1 MENPFR
7 IGSHVTGRFFTDR
20 AAEVKRIRQA
30 MREPTR
36 LLVFGPRRMGKS
48 SAIAVAAHRA
58 ARDGVLVVRADLSTA
73 SGLVDV
79 ANRLLHSL
87 SAQRSRERL
96 AGLAAGLAPS
106 VSLTFDAVTGAPR
119 IAFGVERRA
128 APESQQRRSLEQVI
142 ETLAREAEEAE
153 EGGEGGERVVVVLDE
168 FQSVHRFGGEEA
180 EWHLRDLM
188 QRHGRLSFIC
198 AGSEVSLVED
208 MLGPH
213 RAFFR
218 TFELLHLGA
227 VDPGHLAR
235 WIDSRMGSAG
245 VEPGGTG
252 ALLVQAS
259 GPRTQDIL
267 QAARHVYARGLAR
280 ARAEPADVD
289 AAMAEVVREEDPVIR
304 SIWMNLTAHQQN
316 VLRAVASGTEQ
327 VFSSAVRARFG
338 LPTSSTVASAVD
350 ALEKRGLLA
359 REREGGTISFDSPF
373 VRRWVEEEAL
383 GDVAGYG

>member
-1 MENPFR
+1 MGENPFR

-20 AAEVKRIRQA
+20 ADAVKRIRQA

-48 SAIAVAAHRA
+48 SAIAVAAERA
-58 ARDGVLVVRADLSTA
+58 TRDGVLVVRADLSTA

-96 AGLAAGLAPS
+96 VGLAAGLAPS
-106 VSLTFDAVTGAPR
+106 VSLTFDTVTGAPR
-119 IAFGVERRA
+119 IAFSVERRA
-128 APESQQRRSLEQVI
+128 GSEGQQRRSLEQVL
-142 ETLAREAEEAE
+142 EALAREAEE
-153 EGGEGGERVVVVLDE
+153 GQERVAVVLDE
-168 FQSVHRFGGEEA
+168 FQVIHRFGGEEA
-180 EWHLRDLM
+180 EWHLRDLV
-188 QRHGRLSFIC
+188 QRHGGLSFIC

-208 MLGPH
+208 MLAPE

-218 TFELLHLGA
+218 TFELLHLGP
-227 VDPGHLAR
+227 VDPEHLAR
-235 WIDSRMGSAG
+235 WIDSRMESAG
-245 VEPGGTG
+245 VEAGGTG
-252 ALLVQAS
+252 ALLVQEA

-267 QAARHVYARGLAR
+267 QVARHVYARGLAR
-280 ARAEPADVD
+280 GSVEPADGEE
-289 AAMAEVVREEDPVIR
+289 AMADVVREEDPVIR
-304 SIWMNLTAHQQN
+304 SIWMNLTTHQQN
-316 VLRAVASGTEQ
+316 VLRAVASGAEQ

-359 REREGGTISFDSPF
+359 RERKGGTIAFDSPF
-373 VRRWVEEEAL
+373 VRQWVVGEAL
-383 GDVAGYG
+383 GDVPPAV